1 MPYRLHSFDG
11 VTLPE
16 YLPEDDLGV
25 GQVPSTIIDSLGGT
39 FDYFGA
45 TRRQPKRHNIS
56 YRGKFVGQDNT
67 LWVDDVGDFV
77 VDELGDM
84 VVLGSDYAADLRD
97 RVDSLKAKIGVSGQ
111 LIRIREEDDE
121 EQFKTARL
129 LVCNH
134 IRRVENI
141 DRIAVVDVVL
151 EAAGIPWKAINS
163 TTTGPTAISSGAN
176 AFAVTVSGVEE
187 VRDAV
192 ITVAAT
198 TNITNL
204 IVSLG
209 ANQSWTFSGTIASG
223 TSLVVDIG
231 KQTVKN
237 NGSDAYSSFTLD
249 GAHTIDSWLRLSP
262 GTNNM
267 TVTITGGPGT
277 IQAVHYDQ
285 WM

>member
-11 VTLPE
+11 VMLPE
-16 YLPEDDLGV
+16 YTPEDDLGV
-25 GQVPSTIIDSLGGT
+25 GQVQSTIIDSLGGV
-39 FDYFGA
+39 FDFMGA
-45 TRRQPKRHNIS
+45 TRRQPKKHTIS

-67 LWVDDVGDFV
+67 LWVDDVGDLV
-77 VDELGDM
+77 VDEVGDM
-84 VVLGSDYAADLRD
+84 VVLGSDYVADLRD

-111 LIRIREEDDE
+111 LVRIREEDQE

-129 LVCNH
+129 LACNH
-134 IRRVENI
+134 IRTVENI
-141 DRIAVVDVVL
+141 DRVAVIDVVM
-151 EAAGIPWKAINS
+151 EAAGTPWKAIDS
-163 TTTGPTAISSGAN
+163 TTTGPTALSAGAN
-176 AFAVTVSGVEE
+176 AFAITVDGVEE

-198 TNITNL
+198 SNITNL

-209 ANQSWTFSGTIASG
+209 ANQSWTFSGTIAAG
-223 TSLVVDIG
+223 KSLVIDIG

-237 NGSDAYSSFTLD
+237 DGVDAYSSFTL
-249 GAHTIDSWLRLSP
+249 GGSHTIDSWLRLSP
-262 GTNNM
+262 GTNNL

-277 IQAVHYDQ
+277 ITAVHYDQ